1 MCQRASRDDELLDE
15 EQAEES
21 GVDPRCFQSVESYD
35 DDAVVVIEFL
45 VDPSA
50 DFRLYAFLYEL
61 EDRHYAQVLVE
72 PTFPRYPDIASPSPG
87 TRDGLTS
94 LELHHETEVSADPGD
109 PLGAALTV
117 VESMAADLDEVQP
130 TPTAVFISHSE
141 YEPIARW
148 VAGRGRNCIIKGPGV
163 GQSDDIE
170 FTSYRELGTF

>member
-1 MCQRASRDDELLDE
+1 MCQQTSRDDELIDK

-21 GVDPRCFQSVESYD
+21 GVDPRWFRSAESYD

-45 VDPSA
+45 ADPSA

-72 PTFPRYPDIASPSPG
+72 PTFPRYSDIASPSPG

-94 LELHHETEVSADPGD
+94 LELHHETGVSIDPED

-117 VESMAADLDEVQP
+117 VESVAADLDEVQP
-130 TPTAVFISHSE
+130 SPTAVFVGHSE

-163 GQSDDIE
+163 AQSDDAD
-170 FTSYRELGTF
+170 FASYRKPGIF